1 MQITDYLIIALHIT
15 KVYLK
20 SSNTRSKDYLRVAL
34 HITYDDD
41 DKTT

>member
-15 KVYLK
+15 VYLK

-41 DKTT
+41 KTT